1 MDLTTLPQFDS
12 NNTTYLYAL
21 NVSWVLILVK
31 NEEELL
37 NSIRDE
43 QQLNEKPQV
52 IDGMDQ
58 GALETVSR
66 KEHCLRFDE
75 IYSEKH

>member
-1 MDLTTLPQFDS
+1 M
-12 NNTTYLYAL
+12 
-21 NVSWVLILVK
+21 
-31 NEEELL
+31 L